1 MTIRVGS
8 HALSC
13 LRKYWKRETKA
24 WGWSLDLVLF
34 PVEVLYRTCVRLRL
48 FFYKVKI
55 LKSHELLVPVI
66 SVGNIAIGGT
76 GKTPFSRW
84 LFETMREMGFTP
96 GLISGK
102 VGRDEH
108 MLHKVWNPDG
118 LFIIGRSKVTE
129 AKLAAVRGANV
140 VILDDG
146 FQHLGLARNID
157 VVLVSAEHEGLTKC
171 FPRGLFREPLS
182 SISRADMVIV
192 SRKTASRS
200 RAQKVVQKIAEFVPE
215 ERIGQINLGF
225 SCWKNIGG
233 DKIEEPNGR
242 KLVVT
247 SIAEPECLMELVSA
261 NTGETPEM
269 EIYRDHHEFT
279 RSELESLSL
288 RAKGYKVVTTE
299 KDAVKLKE
307 FPGILDNVYVL
318 CLELK
323 WEVGEHQMIDILRN
337 LKERSQ

>member
-1 MTIRVGS
+1 
-8 HALSC
+8 
-13 LRKYWKRETKA
+13 
-24 WGWSLDLVLF
+24 
-34 PVEVLYRTCVRLRL
+34 
-48 FFYKVKI
+48 
-55 LKSHELLVPVI
+55 
-66 SVGNIAIGGT
+66 
-76 GKTPFSRW
+76 
-84 LFETMREMGFTP
+84 
-96 GLISGK
+96 
-102 VGRDEH
+102 
-108 MLHKVWNPDG
+108 
-118 LFIIGRSKVTE
+118 
-129 AKLAAVRGANV
+129 
-140 VILDDG
+140 
-146 FQHLGLARNID
+146 
-157 VVLVSAEHEGLTKC
+157 
-171 FPRGLFREPLS
+171 
-182 SISRADMVIV
+182 MVIV